1 MQVPKFLLD
10 RTLKFKF
17 ALLGSVLALGI
28 SLVAGISFLA
38 LQESIHLTEKLVE
51 KDLKGVKLGLAL
63 EGSHSKIT
71 LNLTRALDT
80 EDVFRRALRQDL
92 LKKVRAEK
100 AIFRDRAKELRELL
114 TSPARILLLEQAL
127 EWFAEEQ
134 IVFTKVENALESG
147 GDVSFKALS
156 EEMGTPK
163 VVSIAEE
170 LSASLLKLVKSLEDE
185 ANKNAELL
193 RSDSQLAEVE
203 MLVVALLALSL
214 STLLFFI
221 VGKSI
226 LVPTQNIQDSII
238 ELSDGKLDVNIPHSD
253 FRNEIGRL
261 AQALLILQN
270 SLVEAARL
278 QEEEN
283 RRTKEFAETTREIGA
298 VISKAADGDFTA
310 ELAIGNKDGF
320 LLDITN
326 QVNSLIATSR
336 AAFAAIGRSA
346 TSLASSSEEL
356 SVVSTQMSSNAEET
370 AAQAGAASSAATQV
384 SVNMQTVAA
393 GIEELTVSIRE
404 ISANA
409 IDASSVAA
417 RAVDEAT
424 TTTQT
429 MAKLGESSQEIG
441 NVIKV
446 ISGIAEQTNL
456 LALNATIEAA
466 RAGELGKGFAVVA
479 NEVKELARQTS
490 RATEEIG
497 QSIENIQH
505 DVKGAVGS
513 ISSISQIIN
522 KISDISSVIASAVE
536 EQSATA
542 SEIGRNV
549 SEAATGSDE
558 IAKNVSSVA
567 EVSKSTT
574 EGATNS
580 QVAAQQLSRM
590 AAELQDLISGYKVT
604 KDEELKDV
612 SIKNG

>member
-17 ALLGSVLALGI
+17 ALLGGVLALGI
-28 SLVAGISFLA
+28 SLVSGIGFLA
-38 LQESIHLTEKLVE
+38 LQESIHLTEELVE

-63 EGSHSKIT
+63 EGAHSKIT

-114 TSPARILLLEQAL
+114 TSPARIQLLEQAL
-127 EWFAEEQ
+127 ELFAAEQ
-134 IVFTKVENALESG
+134 IVFTKVEKALESG
-147 GDVSFKALS
+147 DVSLKALS
-156 EEMGTPK
+156 EEMGSPK

-170 LSASLLKLVKSLEDE
+170 LTASLLKLVKSLEDE
-185 ANKNAELL
+185 AYKNSELL
-193 RSDSQLAEVE
+193 RSDAQLAEVE
-203 MLVVALLALSL
+203 MLIVALLVLSL

-336 AAFAAIGRSA
+336 AAFAAIGTSA

-490 RATEEIG
+490 KATEEIG

>member
-1 MQVPKFLLD
+1 MQFTNFLMN

-17 ALLGSVLALGI
+17 VLLGVVLTL
-28 SLVAGISFLA
+28 SLVLVSAISFMA
-38 LQESIHLTEKLVE
+38 LQRSIH
-51 KDLKGVKLGLAL
+51 A
-63 EGSHSKIT
+63 
-71 LNLTRALDT
+71 
-80 EDVFRRALRQDL
+80 
-92 LKKVRAEK
+92 
-100 AIFRDRAKELRELL
+100 
-114 TSPARILLLEQAL
+114 
-127 EWFAEEQ
+127 
-134 IVFTKVENALESG
+134 
-147 GDVSFKALS
+147 
-156 EEMGTPK
+156 
-163 VVSIAEE
+163 AEE
-170 LSASLLKLVKSLEDE
+170 LSEKDVKGVELALHLKGAHVRANLNSLRAIEATDVEARRGFLKGIQEDKALFRERGKELQDLLISPVHKEFLSKALIMFEEEDVVLRRIQEALDSGNGANVEQVKKELISARFVSLSKRLGSELEALSTSLEDE
-185 ANKNAELL
+185 AHATSIAVQSESTAAEYEILVISIGSLL
-193 RSDSQLAEVE
+193 
-203 MLVVALLALSL
+203 VAI
-214 STLLFFI
+214 LLFFL
-221 VGKSI
+221 VAKSI
-226 LVPTQNIQDSII
+226 LDPTSKVQESII
-238 ELSDGKLDVNIPHSD
+238 ELSNGKLDVEIPYANL
-253 FRNEIGRL
+253 RNEMGRL
-261 AQALLILQN
+261 AQALQVLQD

-278 QEEEN
+278 QDEEK
-283 RRTKEFAETTREIGA
+283 RRNEAFAETTREIGS
-298 VISKAADGDFTA
+298 VISEAAAGDFTA
-310 ELAIGNKDGF
+310 ELATNNKDGF

-326 QVNSLIATSR
+326 QVNSLIASSR
-336 AAFAAIGRSA
+336 AAFITIGRSA

-384 SVNMQTVAA
+384 SGNMQTVAA

-490 RATEEIG
+490 KATEEIG

-513 ISSISQIIN
+513 ISSISEIIN

-549 SEAATGSDE
+549 SEAAAGSDE

-567 EVSKSTT
+567 EVSRSTT

-590 AAELQDLISGYKVT
+590 AAELQDLISGYKVA
-604 KDEELKDV
+604 KNEELADD
-612 SIKNG
+612 SRQNA